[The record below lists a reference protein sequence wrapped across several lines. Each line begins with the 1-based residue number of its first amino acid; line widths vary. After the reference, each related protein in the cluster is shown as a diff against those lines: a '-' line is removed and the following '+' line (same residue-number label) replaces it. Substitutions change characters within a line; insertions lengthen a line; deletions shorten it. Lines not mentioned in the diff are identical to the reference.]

1 MNIPKKKILGDWL
14 TVGENKFKIDY
25 PTRDQK
31 KKLQYILLSLGLTED
46 DNKHLSENDISSLSS
61 SMQANIVL
69 ANKDYQENYLRFTIK
84 DWDLKY
90 EDGEVFK
97 CVLKNGELE
106 EKCWTE
112 FMEAMTPD
120 ELNLLYN
127 AVYNEIQFTETDKK
141 K

>member
-31 KKLQYILLSLGLTED
+31 KKLQSIVLSLGLTED
-46 DNKHLSENDISSLSS
+46 EFKAIDDKDIESLDHSV
-61 SMQANIVL
+61 QVKIVL
-69 ANKDYQENYLRFTIK
+69 SNKDYQENYLRFTIK
-84 DWDLKY
+84 AWDLKY
-90 EDGEVFK
+90 EDGEEFK

-106 EKCWTE
+106 EKCWTD
-112 FMEAMTPD
+112 FIEAMTPD
-120 ELNLLYN
+120 ELNLLYS
-127 AVYNEIQFTETDKK
+127 AVYNETQFTETDKK